1 MSAGAIDPKQV
12 LGDISGGRVLDV
24 ATGTGGFVRCLLDGL
39 GRARVVFPRPI
50 GLADCSFS
58 CI

>member
-1 MSAGAIDPKQV
+1 MNAGSLDPKQV

-39 GRARVVFPRPI
+39 GRARVVLRRPI
-50 GLADCSFS
+50 GLA
-58 CI
+58 